1 MVENY
6 IPERLAQLRIKKGVS
21 EKEMSL
27 ALGFQEDTIRNIEAQ
42 RTLPTLDTFL
52 SICTYLNVKPNEFFD
67 EENKNP
73 VLLNQLME
81 KMEDLKES
89 DFDTLYQLLLKGQK
103 LVKKES

>member
-1 MVENY
+1 MDENY
-6 IPERLAQLRIKKGVS
+6 IPKRLAQLRTKKGVS

-27 ALGFQEDTIRNIEAQ
+27 ALGFQEDTIRDMEAQ
-42 RTLPTLDTFL
+42 RILPTMDTFL
-52 SICTYLNVKPNEFFD
+52 SICNYLNIKPNEFFD

-89 DFDTLYQLLLKGQK
+89 DFDTLYQLLLKGKK
-103 LVKKES
+103 LVKKDS